1 MLAVSLVVAA
11 LSTSNKIGLAVVGG
25 AFISFALVSAFVLP
39 TRYPSFPGRHV
50 GWYVAISILF
60 LVAMLSAVLVFGRE
74 KAEPRSESPTAT
86 TSATPPTTTAAST
99 PSGGKGDAAAGKA
112 VFASAGC
119 GGGHPVQG
127 ATPPRAAGPHP
138 P

>member
-74 KAEPRSESPTAT
+74 KAEPRSESPTTT
-86 TSATPPTTTAAST
+86 TSAAPPTTTAAST
-99 PSGGKGDAAAGKA
+99 PSGGEGDPAAGKA

-119 GGGHPVQG
+119 AARDTV
-127 ATPPRAAGPHP
+127 TPTRDPPAGPP
-138 P
+138 PTH